1 MINKTIVEQENLY
14 IIHFLFFSFF
24 FLRRDA
30 LFFMWPY
37 LYFIG
42 DSNVKKY
49 LNTTTNEVD
58 NDRTKKKKEK
68 SRQGEIIKKEKE
80 GK

>member
-1 MINKTIVEQENLY
+1 
-14 IIHFLFFSFF
+14 
-24 FLRRDA
+24 
-30 LFFMWPY
+30 MWPY

-68 SRQGEIIKKEKE
+68 SRQGEIIKKEKKE